1 MFEIGTLVQINN
13 LWHPSQKGAIGII
26 VDTGVHHDGDWKYQ
40 ILFLSGDKS
49 WWTQHRLEVLCK

>member
-1 MFEIGTLVQINN
+1 MKIGTLVQVIN

-26 VDTGVHHDGDWKYQ
+26 VDTGVHHDGEWKYQ

-49 WWTQHRLEVLCK
+49 WWTENRVEVLCE